1 VPLAGGDDA
10 GRTGG
15 KPAPPALHLDLE
27 GAVEGDHQLGKVVAM
42 TADVVVIVAQAEA
55 GHGR

>member
-1 VPLAGGDDA
+1 MMQAEPGASL
-10 GRTGG
+10 T
-15 KPAPPALHLDLE
+15 PPALHLDLE

-42 TADVVVIVAQAEA
+42 AADVVVIVAQAEA